1 MKKKRTKT
9 DLFLKK
15 ELADIKKQV
24 SSLNRKVSSLLDFS
38 TGNEGVQT
46 DRQQTDRASRQ
57 ILEIVERLR
66 SDLKRKFKSL
76 TRQEF
81 YIFSLIYTME
91 EQEEVNYKKLA
102 KRASLTQ
109 SSIRDYIARLL
120 DKEIPI
126 KKEKINNQQVILRI
140 APELRNISTLNQLVK
155 IREKRSL
162 FPS

>member
-15 ELADIKKQV
+15 ELANIKKQV
-24 SSLNRKVSSLLDFS
+24 SSLNRKISSLLEFS
-38 TGNEGVQT
+38 IGNKGVQT
-46 DRQQTDRASRQ
+46 DRQQTDTGKKVFE
-57 ILEIVERLR
+57 LVERLK
-66 SDLKRKFKSL
+66 SDLKEKFKSL